1 MSTKG
6 ASFFALSAALLLER
20 FPVAFSFA
28 YVDQPDGGFPKTF
41 NANKNLHNNINTDLV
56 LPQKGNPNL
65 LDPETLSKYADFAS
79 QLADAARLEILP
91 YWRQSRRALGQQIK
105 VESDRSVFQSASPVT
120 LADRAAERAMR
131 DLIEK
136 HFPDH
141 GIYGEEYGI
150 VRQDADFVW
159 VLDPIDGTRSFI
171 TGKPLFGTL
180 ISCLYRGSPVIGV
193 IDQCVLDE
201 RWIGVSGRESTLNGH
216 PIHTDGVAE
225 LSDAEMYSTT
235 PDMFKFG
242 DEFAKFDKMR
252 KSVRTPHYG
261 ADCYAY
267 ALVASGFGADIVVE
281 ADLGLY
287 DYCAIVPVL
296 EGAGGVITDW
306 AGSNL
311 SLENHERSKGRV
323 LASANKMLH
332 EQALKILN
340 APVQSM
346 HGNELASVVDLKD
359 LSSDI
364 PSPVLAEPRRN
375 YAPLL
380 FGMVMGEVIAHFG
393 P

>member
-1 MSTKG
+1 MKKSSRG
-6 ASFFALSAALLLER
+6 ASFLALSAAVLLER
-20 FPVAFSFA
+20 FPVTYSFA
-28 YVDQPDGGFPKTF
+28 YVDQPDGGFPKTSIV
-41 NANKNLHNNINTDLV
+41 NKNLYNNINADLV
-56 LPQKGNPNL
+56 LPKKPLPNPDIL
-65 LDPETLSKYADFAS
+65 TKYADFAS
-79 QLADAARLEILP
+79 QLADAARSEILP
-91 YWRQSRRALGQQIK
+91 YWRQSRHALGQQIK

-141 GIYGEEYGI
+141 GIYGEEYGV

-180 ISCLYRGSPVIGV
+180 ISCLYRGYPVIGI

-201 RWIGVSGRESTLNGH
+201 RWIGVSGRGSTLNGH
-216 PIHTDGVAE
+216 PIQTDGVAE

-235 PDMFKFG
+235 PDMFKSG
-242 DEFAKFDKMR
+242 DEFTKFDKMR

-306 AGSNL
+306 TGMNL

-323 LASANKMLH
+323 LASANKLLH
-332 EQALKILN
+332 DQALEILN
-340 APVQSM
+340 APVLPIDGNGMTSM
-346 HGNELASVVDLKD
+346 IDFSDPSN
-359 LSSDI
+359 DI
-364 PSPVLAEPRRN
+364 PSPAWTESRSN
-375 YAPLL
+375 YGPLL